1 MIHALGNRAIDI
13 TWKVS
18 TAIANRYRF
27 GLSESVAYIFLL
39 ESKCQQIGN
48 QFNIVCSHVCS

>member
-48 QFNIVCSHVCS
+48 HMYAVI